1 MQILRAILPRG
12 KGSEFMKT
20 IKDDGAIVI
29 TCYYGYGSASESIQ
43 SKLKVN
49 KIRKEIVMAI
59 LDDENAK
66 IAMDELEE
74 KLVKINTGVA
84 FTSQLEYKGESNLQ
98 NESNYQALYVIVDR
112 HEGQKAVAIAQ
123 ENGAKGATLIHG
135 RGSAKEV
142 KSILLN
148 MNVEPEKDIVIML
161 VKNDIAENI
170 KDAIYDK
177 MNLYKENKGII
188 YSLPV
193 MEVRGLVEQ
202 S

>member
-1 MQILRAILPRG
+1 MQLLRAILPRG

>member
-1 MQILRAILPRG
+1 
-12 KGSEFMKT
+12 
-20 IKDDGAIVI
+20 
-29 TCYYGYGSASESIQ
+29 
-43 SKLKVN
+43 
-49 KIRKEIVMAI
+49 
-59 LDDENAK
+59 
-66 IAMDELEE
+66 
-74 KLVKINTGVA
+74 
-84 FTSQLEYKGESNLQ
+84 
-98 NESNYQALYVIVDR
+98 
-112 HEGQKAVAIAQ
+112 
-123 ENGAKGATLIHG
+123 
-135 RGSAKEV
+135 
-142 KSILLN
+142 

>member
-1 MQILRAILPRG
+1 MQLLRAILPRG

-29 TCYYGYGSASESIQ
+29 TCYYGYGTASESIQ

-177 MNLYKENKGII
+177 MNLHKENKGII

>member
-1 MQILRAILPRG
+1 MQLLRAILPRG

-84 FTSQLEYKGESNLQ
+84 FTSQLEYKWESNLQ

>member
-1 MQILRAILPRG
+1 MQLLRAILPRG

-84 FTSQLEYKGESNLQ
+84 FTSQLEYKWESNLQ

-161 VKNDIAENI
+161 VKNEIAENI
-170 KDAIYDK
+170 KEAIYDN
-177 MNLYKENKGII
+177 MNLNKENKGII

>member
-1 MQILRAILPRG
+1 MQLLRAILPRG
-12 KGSEFMKT
+12 NGSEFMKT

-98 NESNYQALYVIVDR
+98 NESNYQAL
-112 HEGQKAVAIAQ
+112 K
-123 ENGAKGATLIHG
+123 LFM
-135 RGSAKEV
+135 
-142 KSILLN
+142 LL
-148 MNVEPEKDIVIML
+148 
-161 VKNDIAENI
+161 
-170 KDAIYDK
+170 
-177 MNLYKENKGII
+177 
-188 YSLPV
+188 
-193 MEVRGLVEQ
+193 
-202 S
+202 

>member
-1 MQILRAILPRG
+1 MQLLRAILPRG

-123 ENGAKGATLIHG
+123 ENGANGATLIHG
-135 RGSAKEV
+135 RGSEKEV

>member
-1 MQILRAILPRG
+1 MQLLRAILPRG

-29 TCYYGYGSASESIQ
+29 TCYYGYGSAGESIQ

-49 KIRKEIVMAI
+49 KIKKEIVMAI

-177 MNLYKENKGII
+177 MNLDKENKGII

>member
-1 MQILRAILPRG
+1 MQLLRAILPRG

-84 FTSQLEYKGESNLQ
+84 FRSQLEYKWESNLQ

-177 MNLYKENKGII
+177 MNLDKENKGII